1 MTAYVIRRLLY
12 AVPIILGV
20 MVLTF
25 ILFFVLATPQ
35 TIARQVLGD
44 KAKQEVID
52 AWIKM
57 KGLDKPSIFNAKAPG
72 LAKIT
77 DTLLGQHMTS
87 LATFRF
93 GNSWQDDKPIGR
105 KILQYTGPSLA
116 YTAPTFFF
124 GLLIAISLAL
134 ILAYFRSTYVDK
146 YGTFL
151 CVLGM
156 SIVIV
161 VYILGFQWILSI
173 SWKLVPIA
181 GWAEGPE
188 RLRFIL
194 LPVIIGVVAGI
205 GGSAR
210 FYRTIMIEETTKDYV
225 RTARAKGLPESV
237 VLFKHILKNAM
248 IPILTNSVLAIP
260 FLIMGSLLMET
271 FFSIPGLGR
280 FAVDALFSNDFP
292 SLRAIVFIGAVL
304 YQAGLIMTDISYGLV
319 DPRVTFK

>member
-1 MTAYVIRRLLY
+1 MTAYIIRRILY

-35 TIARQVLGD
+35 TIARQILGD
-44 KAKQEVID
+44 KTKQEVVD
-52 AWIKM
+52 AWIRM
-57 KGLDKPSIFNAKAPG
+57 KGLDKPYFFNAQAPG
-72 LAKIT
+72 LKKMT
-77 DTLLGQHMTS
+77 DTLFGKHMID
-87 LATFRF
+87 LALLRF
-93 GNSWQDDKPIGR
+93 GNSYQDDKPIGP
-105 KILQYTGPSLA
+105 KIVKYAGPSLA
-116 YTAPTFFF
+116 YTVPTFVFE
-124 GLLIAISLAL
+124 LLICVSLAL
-134 ILAYFRSTYVDK
+134 VLAYFRSTYVDR

-161 VYILGFQWILSI
+161 IYILGFQWILSI

-181 GWAEGPE
+181 GWADGPD
-188 RLRFIL
+188 RLRFII
-194 LPVIIGVVAGI
+194 LPIVISVVAGV
-205 GGSAR
+205 GGSTR
-210 FYRTIMIEETTKDYV
+210 FYRTIMIEETSKDYV
-225 RTARAKGLPESV
+225 RTARAKGLSESL

-260 FLIMGSLLMET
+260 FLIMGGLLLET

-280 FAVDALFSNDFP
+280 FAIDALFSNDFP
-292 SLRAIVFIGAVL
+292 SLRAIVFIGAIF
-304 YQAGLIMTDISYGLV
+304 YQVGLIMTDISYAMV